1 MNKQER
7 HTQILSHITEVRPD
21 ALISTRELAEE
32 FNVSEITMRRD
43 LQELA
48 DEGLIHRQHG
58 GVTLPKVNNPTLQT
72 IGILLVYDYGKF
84 SNPFFNEL
92 LEGADTELQA
102 QGYHLG
108 FVKTITEVNT
118 PDDIQALIQQHPIKG
133 LLIIGG
139 LHADNLKVWESL
151 VPNII
156 LTLTYINE
164 NNDTIL
170 FDGSGGMRKM
180 VEHLKDKG
188 HQRIG
193 FVIQENFHNNID
205 DRVNGYRAGIAEH
218 GLDDDPELFVQVQA
232 TFPRIPVKIGRE
244 GAEKLMAL
252 DNPPT
257 AIMCSSDLIALG
269 AMQWLQVNGYQIP
282 EDVAVTGF
290 DNIPDASVAFP
301 ALTTVHVHKSYLGK
315 LAVQQLH
322 RRIENPET
330 PALVITTPTSLV
342 IRQSSLTSGE

>member
-7 HTQILSHITEVRPD
+7 QTQILTHITEVRPEQ
-21 ALISTRELAEE
+21 LVSTRELADE

-58 GVTLPKVNNPTLQT
+58 GVMLPKSPIHLTQS

-92 LEGADTELQA
+92 LEGADTELQRI
-102 QGYHLG
+102 GYHLS
-108 FVKTITEVNT
+108 FVKTITEINT
-118 PDDIQALIQQHPIKG
+118 PEQIQNLIQQQPIKG

-139 LHADNLKVWESL
+139 LDSGNLKVWESL
-151 VPNII
+151 VPNIVM
-156 LTLTYINE
+156 TLALINE
-164 NNDTIL
+164 NDDTIL

-180 VEHLKDKG
+180 VAHLKDLG
-188 HQRIG
+188 HERIG
-193 FVIQENFHNNID
+193 FVTQHNFHNLVD
-205 DRVNGYRAGIAEH
+205 DRLTGYRIGIADH
-218 GLDDDPELFVQVQA
+218 DLDTDPSLVVDVPPS
-232 TFPRIPVKIGRE
+232 FPRIPAKIGRD

-257 AIMCSSDLIALG
+257 AIMCLSDLIALG
-269 AMQWLQVNGYQIP
+269 AMQWLQVNGYRIP
-282 EDVAVTGF
+282 QDVAVTGF
-290 DNIPDASVAFP
+290 DNIPDSSLAFP
-301 ALTTVHVHKSYLGK
+301 ALTTIHVHKSYLGK

-322 RRIENPET
+322 KRINHPDD
-330 PALVITTPTSLV
+330 PPIVITTPTSLV
-342 IRQSSLTSGE
+342 IRQSSDGN